1 MKASMFRNRLP
12 FTFSMP
18 AALTLISGL
27 ASTAVLFA
35 VLRTL
40 EHDAMVADFTQRA
53 NLRMTTVKQGFNDAL
68 AGVETVNRLFMTVG
82 AVSRS
87 QFSQY
92 TQPLLLH
99 YPCIQSFAFYRYVDA
114 NGRSGYET
122 AMRKQY
128 PGFSLQ
134 EQIDGKLVSARTKET
149 YLIRDYVE
157 AKRDASSE
165 IGLDVSQNP
174 DLADVMQHAI
184 ATGVASS
191 TKLIP
196 LEGLA
201 DSRRGFMVVVPVY
214 RHGAEIDTAASR
226 RIAVIGNTAA
236 LFSVDEIID
245 RVPGVEGLSKPSDVA
260 MSIYAGESL
269 DEHTLAFRETS
280 SQADDAVASLLPA
293 WLYNNNLKK
302 ITSTFNVAGNPWH
315 IEVTASTP
323 KIMMYHQVSL
333 VTLIGGI
340 LFTLLATVYIQTLAS
355 RSRRIRRLV
364 DERTLEARRA
374 NQLLSEDIAARM
386 VTEKA
391 LQLRDRAIEASPN
404 AIIIIT
410 AQAPRHPIEYI
421 NPAFERI
428 TGYAIDEVIGQS
440 LHVLVGEDLHQPG
453 VAEFNAALHDKR
465 EGHAIFRSYKK
476 DGTMFWSDVYI
487 APVKD
492 MAGELT
498 HFVVSQYDITAMKR
512 YEAELE
518 FQTNQDTLTGL
529 ANRNLLRDRLSQEI
543 AYADRYGHPVWV
555 VFVDLDHF
563 KFINDTLGHKA
574 GDSLLKTV
582 SERLQSAVRETDT
595 VARLGGDEF
604 VLVLPE
610 RTDDENMAM
619 RVIQRIKDSVVMP
632 FKIEEYEFFITCSIG
647 ISVYP
652 TDGTDPESLMKHADI
667 AMYRAK
673 EIGRNNSQFYTP
685 TMNERALERLH
696 MEGDLRAALEQ
707 DQFELHY
714 QPQVDLRSGKI
725 IGVEALIRWNH
736 PEHGMIAPSRFI
748 ALAEETG
755 LIVPIGA
762 WVIRTACAQNKAWQR
777 AGHASLKVAVNL
789 SARQFT
795 QHDLVE
801 LIAFALAETKLD
813 PQYLEI
819 ELTESMVMAD
829 VERAI
834 EILRKLNELGVQ
846 ISIDDFGTG
855 YSSLSY
861 LKRFPIDVLKVDQ
874 SFVRDIT
881 IDPDDAAIVASI
893 ISLAHS
899 LRLQVIAEGVETAEQ
914 LDYLQGNDCDVM
926 QGYHFS
932 RPLPA
937 DQLEQMLMNG
947 KCLEVL

>member
-1 MKASMFRNRLP
+1 MFKSRLP
-12 FTFSMP
+12 FSLSI
-18 AALTLISGL
+18 AAVLTLCSGL
-27 ASTAVLFA
+27 IATMLLFT
-35 VLRTL
+35 VLRSL
-40 EHDAMVADFTQRA
+40 EHDAMVSDFTQRA
-53 NLRMTTVKQGFNDAL
+53 NQQATTIKQGFNDAL
-68 AGVETVNRLFMTVG
+68 VGIEIVNRMFMTTG
-82 AVSRS
+82 AVSRE

-92 TQPLLLH
+92 TQPLLQR
-99 YPCIQSFAFYRYVDA
+99 YPYIHAFAFHRYIGESAKPVYGVATRKPTPGLMLEELRD
-114 NGRSGYET
+114 RSMSP
-122 AMRKQY
+122 A
-128 PGFSLQ
+128 
-134 EQIDGKLVSARTKET
+134 SARNAKVVVAYVEPMPGNESK
-149 YLIRDYVE
+149 LKLDIAHHPHIANSIRD
-157 AKRDASSE
+157 AIDT
-165 IGLDVSQNP
+165 GL
-174 DLADVMQHAI
+174 
-184 ATGVASS
+184 ASS
-191 TKLIP
+191 TPLIKLGS
-196 LEGLA
+196 LGQA
-201 DSRRGFMVVVPVY
+201 DRRHGFMVVMPVY
-214 RHGAEIDTAASR
+214 RYGAEIGTAESR
-226 RIAVIGNTAA
+226 RKAAVGDTAA
-236 LFSVDEIID
+236 LFNMDELMSRILTVDGLLQASDMDIRLYVNGLTD
-245 RVPGVEGLSKPSDVA
+245 RREQ
-260 MSIYAGESL
+260 
-269 DEHTLAFRETS
+269 AF
-280 SQADDAVASLLPA
+280 QKVASVVPNPIEAFMPA
-293 WLYNNNLKK
+293 WLYGSRLNS
-302 ITSTFNVAGNPWH
+302 IASTFNVADRVWH
-315 IEVTASTP
+315 LVVSAAPPPIAT
-323 KIMMYHQVSL
+323 YHRGSL
-333 VTLIGGI
+333 VTLIGGV
-340 LFTLLATVYIQTLAS
+340 LFTLLATIYIQTLAT
-355 RSRRIRRLV
+355 RAQRIRRLV
-364 DERTLEARRA
+364 DERTIEARRA
-374 NQLLSEDIAARM
+374 NQLLNDDIAAR
-386 VTEKA
+386 VAAEKE
-391 LQLRDRAIEASPN
+391 LQLRHRAIEASPN
-404 AIIIIT
+404 AIIIIGSK
-410 AQAPRHPIEYI
+410 QPGYQVEYV

-428 TGYAIDEVIGQS
+428 TGYPTEEVVGHNLLMLIGD
-440 LHVLVGEDLHQPG
+440 DLHQPG
-453 VAEFNAALHDKR
+453 VAEFKAAMQEKR

-476 DGTMFWSDVYI
+476 DGSLFWSDLYI

-492 MAGELT
+492 AEGELT
-498 HFVVSQYDITAMKR
+498 HFVVAQYDITEMRR
-512 YEAELE
+512 YQAELE

-563 KFINDTLGHKA
+563 KFVNDTLGHKA

-582 SERLQSAVRETDT
+582 SERLQDAVRETDT

-610 RTDDENMAM
+610 RTDENMAM

-632 FKIEEYEFFITCSIG
+632 FTVEDHEFFITCSIG
-647 ISVYP
+647 MSVYP
-652 TDGTDPESLMKHADI
+652 TDGKDAETLMKHADI

-685 TMNERALERLH
+685 AMNERALERLRL
-696 MEGDLRAALEQ
+696 EGDLRAALEQ

-736 PEHGMIAPSRFI
+736 PEFGMVAPSRFI
-748 ALAEETG
+748 SLAEETG

-777 AGHASLKVAVNL
+777 AGRGNLKMAVNL
-789 SARQFT
+789 SARQFG

-801 LIAFALAETKLD
+801 LIGLALAETKLE

-834 EILRKLNELGVQ
+834 EVLRKLNALGVQ

-861 LKRFPIDVLKVDQ
+861 LKRFPIDILKIDQ

-914 LDYLQGNDCDVM
+914 LDYLQGHDCDVM

-932 RPLPA
+932 RPLPV
-937 DQLEQMLMNG
+937 DQLEQVLDEG
-947 KCLEVL
+947 KCLVL

>member
-1 MKASMFRNRLP
+1 MTIL
-12 FTFSMP
+12 
-18 AALTLISGL
+18 
-27 ASTAVLFA
+27 LFV
-35 VLRTL
+35 VLRAM
-40 EHDAMVADFTQRA
+40 EQDAMDADFTQRA
-53 NLRMTTVKQGFNDAL
+53 NLRVTTVKQGLSDAL
-68 AGVETVNRLFMTVG
+68 SGIETVNRLFTTVSK
-82 AVSRS
+82 VSRE
-87 QFSQY
+87 QFGQY
-92 TQPLLLH
+92 TQPLFSR
-99 YPCIQSFAFYRYVDA
+99 YPCIQSLAFYRYQ
-114 NGRSGYET
+114 T
-122 AMRKQY
+122 ADDDPIERDPIRKRY
-128 PGFSLQ
+128 A
-134 EQIDGKLVSARTKET
+134 VSAVKVRTDPVATSTSDKNAHLVANYAEAKPGIKPPFRSDDLQNPFFENEMHEAIDSGHAFSSK
-149 YLIRDYVE
+149 LIR
-157 AKRDASSE
+157 
-165 IGLDVSQNP
+165 LDG
-174 DLADVMQHAI
+174 
-184 ATGVASS
+184 TVAS
-191 TKLIP
+191 P
-196 LEGLA
+196 
-201 DSRRGFMVVVPVY
+201 RGFVVFVPVY
-214 RHGAEIDTAASR
+214 RHGAEIVNAESRRNAVVGGTAAM
-226 RIAVIGNTAA
+226 
-236 LFSVDEIID
+236 FSVDELMNRVSSID
-245 RVPGVEGLSKPSDVA
+245 GNSKFSELE
-260 MSIYAGESL
+260 MSVYAGDSQNAQ
-269 DEHTLAFRETS
+269 DLAFRMASSTS
-280 SQADDAVASLLPA
+280 HDAFASWLPG
-293 WLYNNNLKK
+293 WLYNNKLNK
-302 ITSTFNVAGNPWH
+302 IDSTFNVAGRPWQ
-315 IEVTASTP
+315 ITVAASPPLVT
-323 KIMMYHQVSL
+323 MYHRGSL
-333 VTLIGGI
+333 VTLIGGF
-340 LFTLLATVYIQTLAS
+340 LFTLLAMIYIQTLVS

-374 NQLLSEDIAARM
+374 NQLLIEDIAARR

-391 LQLRDRAIEASPN
+391 LQLRHRAIEASPN
-404 AIIIIT
+404 AIIIIAAKT
-410 AQAPRHPIEYI
+410 SDHPVEYI

-428 TGYAIDEVIGQS
+428 TGYAADEVTGKN
-440 LHVLVGEDLHQPG
+440 LLMLVGDDIHQPG
-453 VAEFNAALHDKR
+453 VAEFNAAMLEKR
-465 EGHAIFRSYKK
+465 EGHSIFRSYKK
-476 DGTMFWSDVYI
+476 DGAMFWSDLYI

-492 MAGELT
+492 AVGELT
-498 HFVVSQYDITAMKR
+498 HYVVSQYDITEMKR

-582 SERLQSAVRETDT
+582 AERLQSAVRETDT

-610 RTDDENMAM
+610 RTDENMAM
-619 RVIQRIKDSVVMP
+619 RVIQRIKDTVVMP
-632 FKIEEYEFFITCSIG
+632 FTIEDYEFFITCSIG
-647 ISVYP
+647 MAVYP
-652 TDGTDPESLMKHADI
+652 TDGEDPETLMKNADI

-714 QPQVDLRSGKI
+714 QPQVDLRTGKI

-736 PEHGMIAPSRFI
+736 PEYGMIAPSRFI

-777 AGHASLKVAVNL
+777 AGHDSLKIAVNL
-789 SARQFT
+789 SALQFT

-801 LIAFALAETKLD
+801 LIALALAETKLD

-829 VERAI
+829 VDRAI

-881 IDPDDAAIVASI
+881 VDPDDAAIVASI

-937 DQLEQMLMNG
+937 EQLAQMLVDG
-947 KCLEVL
+947 KCLEL

>member
-1 MKASMFRNRLP
+1 MFRNRLP
-12 FTFSMP
+12 FSISIA

-27 ASTAVLFA
+27 VATALLFIA
-35 VLRTL
+35 LRRL
-40 EHDAMVADFTQRA
+40 EHDAMVADFSQRA
-53 NLRMTTVKQGFNDAL
+53 N
-68 AGVETVNRLFMTVG
+68 
-82 AVSRS
+82 
-87 QFSQY
+87 
-92 TQPLLLH
+92 
-99 YPCIQSFAFYRYVDA
+99 
-114 NGRSGYET
+114 
-122 AMRKQY
+122 
-128 PGFSLQ
+128 
-134 EQIDGKLVSARTKET
+134 
-149 YLIRDYVE
+149 
-157 AKRDASSE
+157 
-165 IGLDVSQNP
+165 
-174 DLADVMQHAI
+174 
-184 ATGVASS
+184 
-191 TKLIP
+191 
-196 LEGLA
+196 
-201 DSRRGFMVVVPVY
+201 
-214 RHGAEIDTAASR
+214 
-226 RIAVIGNTAA
+226 
-236 LFSVDEIID
+236 
-245 RVPGVEGLSKPSDVA
+245 
-260 MSIYAGESL
+260 
-269 DEHTLAFRETS
+269 
-280 SQADDAVASLLPA
+280 
-293 WLYNNNLKK
+293 
-302 ITSTFNVAGNPWH
+302 
-315 IEVTASTP
+315 VTASPSLITV
-323 KIMMYHQVSL
+323 YHQEGSL
-333 VTLIGGI
+333 IALVGGI

-355 RSRRIRRLV
+355 RARRIRRLV
-364 DERTLEARRA
+364 DERTFEARRA
-374 NQLLSEDIAARM
+374 NQLLNEDIAARM
-386 VTEKA
+386 IAEKA
-391 LQLRDRAIEASPN
+391 LQLRHRAIEASPN

-410 AQAPRHPIEYI
+410 AVTPYHPIEYI

-428 TGYAIDEVIGQS
+428 TGYTVEEVIGQS
-440 LHVLVGEDLHQPG
+440 LLILIRDDLHQPG
-453 VAEFNAALHDKR
+453 VAEFNAAMQEKR

-476 DGTMFWSDVYI
+476 DGTVFWSDLYI

-492 MAGELT
+492 AAGELT

-512 YEAELE
+512 YQAELE
-518 FQTNQDTLTGL
+518 YQTNQDTLTGL

-610 RTDDENMAM
+610 RTDENMAM

-632 FKIEEYEFFITCSIG
+632 FIIEDYEFFITCSIG

-652 TDGTDPESLMKHADI
+652 TDGKDPEILMKHADI

-714 QPQVDLRSGKI
+714 QPQVDLRTGKI

-736 PEHGMIAPSRFI
+736 PDFGMILPSRFI

-777 AGHASLKVAVNL
+777 AGHDKIKIAVNL

-881 IDPDDAAIVASI
+881 VNPDDAAIVASI

-899 LRLQVIAEGVETAEQ
+899 LRLQVVAEGVETAEQ

-932 RPLPA
+932 RPLPIE
-937 DQLEQMLMNG
+937 QFEQMLLDG
-947 KCLEVL
+947 KSLVINIL

>member
-1 MKASMFRNRLP
+1 MFRNRLP
-12 FTFSMP
+12 FSFSIA

-27 ASTAVLFA
+27 VATVLLFVA
-35 VLRTL
+35 LRTL
-40 EHDAMVADFTQRA
+40 EHDAMVADFSQRA
-53 NLRMTTVKQGFNDAL
+53 NLRITTIKQEFNDAL
-68 AGVETVNRLFMTVG
+68 ARIETVNRLFMTVDS
-82 AVSRS
+82 VSTE

-92 TQPLLLH
+92 TKPLLQRN
-99 YPCIQSFAFYRYVDA
+99 PSIQSIVFHRLVTS
-114 NGRSGYET
+114 NERPGYEA
-122 AMRKQY
+122 AMRKRY
-128 PGFSLQ
+128 PDFVVRELV
-134 EQIDGKLVSARTKET
+134 DGKLITARSKNAYLVSDYIEPKPGKE
-149 YLIRDYVE
+149 
-157 AKRDASSE
+157 SE
-165 IGLDVSQNP
+165 FGIDVSQSVL
-174 DLADVMQHAI
+174 LADAMRHAI
-184 ATGVASS
+184 DTGLAAS
-191 TKLIP
+191 TKLIQ
-196 LEGLA
+196 LDGA
-201 DSRRGFMVVVPVY
+201 TDSQRGFMVLVPVY
-214 RHGAEIDTAASR
+214 RHGAVIDNIESR
-226 RIAVIGNTAA
+226 RAAVIGDTIAI
-236 LFSVDEIID
+236 FSVDQIIN
-245 RVPGVEGLSKPSDVA
+245 RVLNADGLSKAADMDISVYGSELASEND
-260 MSIYAGESL
+260 
-269 DEHTLAFRETS
+269 LAFRRAGTP
-280 SQADDAVASLLPA
+280 AHDAVAALLPA
-293 WLYNNNLKK
+293 RLYSNDSNK
-302 ITSTFNVAGNPWH
+302 IVSTFNVADQPWN
-315 IEVTASTP
+315 ISVSATPPLVTT
-323 KIMMYHQVSL
+323 YHRGSL

-340 LFTLLATVYIQTLAS
+340 LFTLLAMVYIQTLAS
-355 RSRRIRRLV
+355 RSKRIRRLV

-374 NQLLSEDIAARM
+374 NLLLSEDIAARM
-386 VTEKA
+386 IAEKA
-391 LQLRDRAIEASPN
+391 LQLRHRAIEASPN
-404 AIIIIT
+404 AIIIIK
-410 AQAPRHPIEYI
+410 AEAPDHPIEYI

-428 TGYAIDEVIGQS
+428 TGYAVEEAIGKS
-440 LHVLVGEDLHQPG
+440 LLFLIGDDLHQPG
-453 VAEFNAALHDKR
+453 VAEFNAATLEKR
-465 EGHAIFRSYKK
+465 EGQAIFRSYKK
-476 DGTMFWSDVYI
+476 DGTLFWSDLYI

-492 MAGELT
+492 GDGELT
-498 HFVVSQYDITAMKR
+498 HFVVSHYDITEMKR

-574 GDSLLKTV
+574 GDTLLKTV

-610 RTDDENMAM
+610 RTEESMAM

-632 FKIEEYEFFITCSIG
+632 FTIEDYEFFITSSIG
-647 ISVYP
+647 IAVYP
-652 TDGTDPESLMKHADI
+652 ADGKDPETLMKHADI

-714 QPQVDLRSGKI
+714 QPQVDLRTGKI

-736 PEHGMIAPSRFI
+736 PEFGMIAPSRFI
-748 ALAEETG
+748 TLAEETG

-777 AGHASLKVAVNL
+777 AGHGKLKIAVNL
-789 SARQFT
+789 SARQFA

-801 LIAFALAETKLD
+801 LIGFALAETKLE

-834 EILRKLNELGVQ
+834 EILRKLNELGIQ

-899 LRLQVIAEGVETAEQ
+899 LRLQVVAEGVETAEQ
-914 LDYLQGNDCDVM
+914 LDYLRDNDCDVM

-932 RPLPA
+932 RPLSA
-937 DQLEQMLMNG
+937 DALRSMLEERKSLPI
-947 KCLEVL
+947 KSTAI

>member
-1 MKASMFRNRLP
+1 MKDEMFRERLP
-12 FTFSMP
+12 FSISI
-18 AALTLISGL
+18 AALLTLVSGL
-27 ASTAVLFA
+27 LMSVSLFV
-35 VLRTL
+35 VLRAL
-40 EHDAMVADFTQRA
+40 EQDAMDADFAQRA
-53 NLRMTTVKQGFNDAL
+53 NLRITTVKQGFNDAL
-68 AGVETVNRLFMTVG
+68 AGIETVNRLFMTVDT
-82 AVSRS
+82 VSRE

-92 TQPLLLH
+92 TQPLFLR
-99 YPCIQSFAFYRYVDA
+99 YPGIQSFTFHRYLANIKFNEDA
-114 NGRSGYET
+114 LIH
-122 AMRKQY
+122 KLY
-128 PGFSLQ
+128 PGHVLKEWEGWNTAS
-134 EQIDGKLVSARTKET
+134 KLNKKS
-149 YLIRDYVE
+149 YLILDYAA
-157 AKRDASSE
+157 AK
-165 IGLDVSQNP
+165 P
-174 DLADVMQHAI
+174 
-184 ATGVASS
+184 GVAPLLSFGDSQKPSLAEEMQRAIDTGNPSASKLMNLGS
-191 TKLIP
+191 TAASP
-196 LEGLA
+196 
-201 DSRRGFMVVVPVY
+201 RGFIVAMPVY
-214 RHGAEIDTAASR
+214 RHGTEISSAESR
-226 RIAVIGNTAA
+226 RTALVGGTVAVVN
-236 LFSVDEIID
+236 VDEMMNRIISM
-245 RVPGVEGLSKPSDVA
+245 EGNPQSSELE
-260 MSIYAGESL
+260 MLLYANASQGERA
-269 DEHTLAFRETS
+269 LAFRVTS
-280 SQADDAVASLLPA
+280 LSLHDAVGALLPG
-293 WLYNNNLKK
+293 WLYNSKSNQ
-302 ITSTFNVAGNPWH
+302 ITNTFNVAGRSWQISVAATPPL
-315 IEVTASTP
+315 VST
-323 KIMMYHQVSL
+323 YHRGSL
-333 VTLIGGI
+333 VTLIGGF
-340 LFTLLATVYIQTLAS
+340 LFTLLATVYIQTLVS

-364 DERTLEARRA
+364 DERTFEARRA
-374 NQLLSEDIAARM
+374 NQLLSEDIAART
-386 VTEKA
+386 VAEKA
-391 LQLRDRAIEASPN
+391 LQLRHRAIEASPN
-404 AIIIIT
+404 AIVII
-410 AQAPRHPIEYI
+410 AAKAPDYPIEYI

-428 TGYAIDEVIGQS
+428 TGYATNEVIGQS
-440 LHVLVGEDLHQPG
+440 LLLLIGDDLHQPG
-453 VAEFNAALHDKR
+453 VAEFNAATLEER
-465 EGHAIFRSYKK
+465 EGHSTFRSYKK
-476 DGTMFWSDVYI
+476 DGTMFWSDLYI

-492 MAGELT
+492 AAGELT
-498 HFVVSQYDITAMKR
+498 HFVVSHYDITEMKR

-529 ANRNLLRDRLSQEI
+529 ANRNLLRDRLNQEI
-543 AYADRYGHPVWV
+543 AYAERYGHPVWV

-582 SERLQSAVRETDT
+582 AERLQSAVRETDT

-610 RTDDENMAM
+610 RSDENLAM

-632 FKIEEYEFFITCSIG
+632 FTIEDYEFFITCSIG
-647 ISVYP
+647 MAVYP
-652 TDGTDPESLMKHADI
+652 TDGKDPETLMKHADI

-777 AGHASLKVAVNL
+777 AGHERLKIAVNL

-829 VERAI
+829 VEHAI

-881 IDPDDAAIVASI
+881 INPDDAAIVASI

-914 LDYLQGNDCDVM
+914 LDYLQGNDCDVI

-937 DQLEQMLMNG
+937 EQLEQMLLDG
-947 KCLEVL
+947 KCLEV

>member
-1 MKASMFRNRLP
+1 MFRNRSL
-12 FTFSMP
+12 FSLSV
-18 AALTLISGL
+18 AAVLTLISGL
-27 ASTAVLFA
+27 VATAMLFVA
-35 VLRTL
+35 LRTF
-40 EHDAMVADFTQRA
+40 EHDAMVADFAQRA
-53 NLRMTTVKQGFNDAL
+53 NLRITTIKQGFNDAL
-68 AGVETVNRLFMTVG
+68 AGIETVNRLFMTVDS
-82 AVSRS
+82 VSPE

-92 TQPLLLH
+92 TEPLLLR
-99 YPCIQSFAFYRYVDA
+99 YPYIQSITFHRFVTANEGSGDA
-114 NGRSGYET
+114 VS
-122 AMRKQY
+122 MRKHN
-128 PGFSLQ
+128 PGFVLKELVGGEVISTRANTAYLAPVYI
-134 EQIDGKLVSARTKET
+134 EPKSGKDSGSGINL
-149 YLIRDYVE
+149 
-157 AKRDASSE
+157 
-165 IGLDVSQNP
+165 SQGVL
-174 DLADVMQHAI
+174 LADVMRQAI
-184 ATGVASS
+184 HTGYAASTRLMQLDDATGSHH
-191 TKLIP
+191 
-196 LEGLA
+196 
-201 DSRRGFMVVVPVY
+201 GFMVLVPVY
-214 RHGAEIDTAASR
+214 RHGASIENAESR
-226 RIAVIGNTAA
+226 RGAVIGDTVAV
-236 LFSVDEIID
+236 FRVDEIID
-245 RVPGVEGLSKPSDVA
+245 RVLSVDGLSKAADMDISV
-260 MSIYAGESL
+260 YAGESIGER
-269 DEHTLAFRETS
+269 DLAFRRVSTP
-280 SQADDAVASLLPA
+280 AHDALAALLPP
-293 WLYNNNLKK
+293 WLYSNDMNK
-302 ITSTFNVAGNPWH
+302 TVSTFNVADRPWQ
-315 IEVTASTP
+315 IVVSAKPPLMTT
-323 KIMMYHQVSL
+323 YHRGSL

-340 LFTLLATVYIQTLAS
+340 LFTLLATVYIQTLVS

-374 NQLLSEDIAARM
+374 NQLLSDDISARM
-386 VTEKA
+386 ITEKA
-391 LQLRDRAIEASPN
+391 LQLRHRAIEASPN

-410 AQAPRHPIEYI
+410 AEAPDHPIEYI

-428 TGYAIDEVIGQS
+428 TGYTVDEVTGQS
-440 LHVLVGEDLHQPG
+440 LLLLIGDDLHQPG
-453 VAEFNAALHDKR
+453 VAEFKAATLEKR
-465 EGHAIFRSYKK
+465 EGHSIFRSYKK
-476 DGTMFWSDVYI
+476 DGTLFWSDLYI

-492 MAGELT
+492 ANGELT
-498 HFVVSQYDITAMKR
+498 HFVVSQYDISEMKR

-543 AYADRYGHPVWV
+543 AYSERYGHPVWV

-574 GDSLLKTV
+574 GDTLLKTV

-610 RTDDENMAM
+610 RTDENMAM

-632 FKIEEYEFFITCSIG
+632 FTIEDYEFFITCSIG
-647 ISVYP
+647 IAVCP
-652 TDGTDPESLMKHADI
+652 TDGKDPETLMKHADI

-707 DQFELHY
+707 DQFVLHY
-714 QPQVDLRSGKI
+714 QPQVDLRTGKI

-736 PEHGMIAPSRFI
+736 PEFGMIAPSRFI

-777 AGHASLKVAVNL
+777 AGHGKLKVAVNL
-789 SARQFT
+789 SARQFA

-801 LIAFALAETKLD
+801 LIAFALAETKLE
-813 PQYLEI
+813 PQYLEV

-834 EILRKLNELGVQ
+834 EILRKLNELGIQ

-861 LKRFPIDVLKVDQ
+861 LKRFPIDVLKIDQ

-899 LRLQVIAEGVETAEQ
+899 LRLQVVAEGVETAEQ
-914 LDYLQGNDCDVM
+914 L
-926 QGYHFS
+926 
-932 RPLPA
+932 
-937 DQLEQMLMNG
+937 
-947 KCLEVL
+947 

>member
-1 MKASMFRNRLP
+1 DYMEPTRGKESEF
-12 FTFSMP
+12 
-18 AALTLISGL
+18 G
-27 ASTAVLFA
+27 FA
-35 VLRTL
+35 V
-40 EHDAMVADFTQRA
+40 
-53 NLRMTTVKQGFNDAL
+53 
-68 AGVETVNRLFMTVG
+68 
-82 AVSRS
+82 S
-87 QFSQY
+87 QSS
-92 TQPLLLH
+92 LL
-99 YPCIQSFAFYRYVDA
+99 
-114 NGRSGYET
+114 T
-122 AMRKQY
+122 
-128 PGFSLQ
+128 
-134 EQIDGKLVSARTKET
+134 
-149 YLIRDYVE
+149 
-157 AKRDASSE
+157 
-165 IGLDVSQNP
+165 
-174 DLADVMQHAI
+174 DVMQQAI
-184 ATGVASS
+184 NTGSASS
-191 TKLIP
+191 T
-196 LEGLA
+196 GLMQMNGA
-201 DSRRGFMVVVPVY
+201 TDSHRGFMVVVPVY
-214 RHGAEIDTAASR
+214 RHGAAIENVEARRAAVIGDTAA
-226 RIAVIGNTAA
+226 V
-236 LFSVDEIID
+236 FSADEIIN
-245 RVPGVEGLSKPSDVA
+245 RVFSVEGTSKATDMDISV
-260 MSIYAGESL
+260 YANASL
-269 DEHTLAFRETS
+269 DENDLAFRRIS
-280 SQADDAVASLLPA
+280 SPAHDAVAALLPA
-293 WLYNNNLKK
+293 WLYNNKLNR
-302 ITSTFNVAGNPWH
+302 ITSTFNVAGRPWQ
-315 IEVTASTP
+315 IAIAASPPLITT
-323 KIMMYHQVSL
+323 YHQGSL

-355 RSRRIRRLV
+355 RARRIRRLV
-364 DERTLEARRA
+364 DERTVEARRA
-374 NQLLSEDIAARM
+374 NQLLSEDIAAR
-386 VTEKA
+386 VITEKA
-391 LQLRDRAIEASPN
+391 LQLRHRAIEASPN

-410 AQAPRHPIEYI
+410 AETPNHPIEYI

-428 TGYAIDEVIGQS
+428 TGYAVEEVIGQS
-440 LHVLVGEDLHQPG
+440 LLMLIGDDLHQPG
-453 VAEFNAALHDKR
+453 VAEFNAAMLEKR
-465 EGHAIFRSYKK
+465 EGHSIFRSYKK
-476 DGTMFWSDVYI
+476 DGTLFWSDLYI

-492 MAGELT
+492 VAGELT

-512 YEAELE
+512 YQAELE
-518 FQTNQDTLTGL
+518 YQTNQDTLTGL
-529 ANRNLLRDRLSQEI
+529 ANRNLLRDRLNQEI

-610 RTDDENMAM
+610 RTEESMAM

-632 FKIEEYEFFITCSIG
+632 FIIEDYEFFITCSIG

-652 TDGTDPESLMKHADI
+652 ADGKDTETLMKHADI

-736 PEHGMIAPSRFI
+736 PDFGMIVPSRFI

-777 AGHASLKVAVNL
+777 AGHDNIKIAVNL

-881 IDPDDAAIVASI
+881 IDPDDAAIVTSI

-899 LRLQVIAEGVETAEQ
+899 LRLQVVAEGVETAEQ

-937 DQLEQMLMNG
+937 VQFEQMLQDG
-947 KCLEVL
+947 KCLEV